1 MVNSDMDTQMTKQ
14 NASELL
20 AEALSIGNSINR
32 MMEIIS
38 DVDPSDSKERF
49 VESIGLIT
57 GYNADVIM
65 GIRKLYPDLHPMFDD
80 LK

>member
-1 MVNSDMDTQMTKQ
+1 MVNSDMDTQLTKQ

-32 MMEIIS
+32 MMEILR
-38 DVDPSDSKERF
+38 DVGPSVSKERF

-57 GYNADVIM
+57 GHNADVIM
-65 GIRKLYPDLHPMFDD
+65 RIRNLYPDLHPMFDD